1 MTDYCDR
8 FFLFIEAADKLLCP
22 RVDPDRVGIQRS
34 TGEKHG
40 IEVSRIGLIECHVN
54 IELIGFVVVLHRIY
68 FACLGCDQCA
78 MSSGLF
84 ERVAW
89 FSQFRILN
97 SICGENGDAQSLHVP
112 VGSHPFPPVWIWLV
126 CRKFS
131 FGWIGAKL

>member
-40 IEVSRIGLIECHVN
+40 IEVSRIGLIECQVN

-68 FACLGCDQCA
+68 FACLGRLVPEAYRFAGRSRQPARDGFNAMLNYCNGVFYSLVERACICA
-78 MSSGLF
+78 
-84 ERVAW
+84 
-89 FSQFRILN
+89 
-97 SICGENGDAQSLHVP
+97 
-112 VGSHPFPPVWIWLV
+112 
-126 CRKFS
+126 
-131 FGWIGAKL
+131 